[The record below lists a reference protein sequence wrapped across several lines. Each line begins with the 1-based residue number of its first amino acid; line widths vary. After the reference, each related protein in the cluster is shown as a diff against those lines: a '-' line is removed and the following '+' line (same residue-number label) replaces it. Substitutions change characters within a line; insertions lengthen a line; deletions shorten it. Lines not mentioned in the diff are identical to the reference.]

1 MGEISRSWWLLLVRG
16 LLAIIFGV
24 LALIWPGI
32 TLLALV
38 IFFGAYAL
46 VSGLFAL
53 FAGFRHG
60 TRPRTWLIVS
70 GIIGILAGIVTVV
83 WPGITSLALLYLVA
97 FWAVFTGVAEIV
109 AGIHLR
115 KIIENEWMFIVGGI
129 LSVIFGVLLLL
140 WPGAGMLSLVWL
152 IGVFAVLYGIAMVAL
167 SLRVK
172 NFTTGAGMP

>member
-16 LLAIIFGV
+16 LLAIVFGV

-38 IFFGAYAL
+38 FFFGAYAF

-60 TRPRTWLIVS
+60 ARSRTWLIVS

-97 FWAVFTGVAEIV
+97 FWAIFTGVAEIV
-109 AGIHLR
+109 AGIQLR
-115 KIIENEWMFIVGGI
+115 KDIENEWMFIVGGI

-152 IGVFAVLYGIAMVAL
+152 IGGFAVLYGIAMVAL